1 MSTQDQPR
9 CSWAQSDDL
18 MRTYHDEEWGI
29 PVRDSREL
37 WETLQLE
44 GFQAGLSWSIIL
56 KRRDAF
62 RVAFK
67 GFDPS
72 VVAQFGES
80 DVNWMMED
88 AGIIRSKAKIV
99 ATIGNAKAYLAMQA
113 NGEDFADFAWGSVGG
128 TPIMNTTGEVPA
140 KTALS
145 EEISTA
151 LKKKG
156 FKFVGPVITY
166 AWMQAVGLVD
176 DHDPQCF
183 RRTG

>member
-1 MSTQDQPR
+1 
-9 CSWAQSDDL
+9 
-18 MRTYHDEEWGI
+18 MRTYHDEEWGN

-56 KRRDAF
+56 KRREAF
-62 RVAFK
+62 RVAFN
-67 GFDPS
+67 GFDPA
-72 VVAQFGES
+72 VVANFDES
-80 DVNWMMED
+80 DVNRMLED
-88 AGIIRSKAKIV
+88 PGIIRSRSKIV
-99 ATIGNAKAYLAMQA
+99 ATIGNAKAYLAMLA
-113 NGEDFADFAWGSVGG
+113 NGEDFADFAWGFVGG
-128 TPIMNTTGEVPA
+128 APIVNTTGEVPA

-145 EEISTA
+145 EEISAA

-176 DHDPQCF
+176 DHDPKCF
-183 RRTG
+183 RRT